1 VKKEII
7 GVKGFLSLNNGLEG
21 ALFGASET
29 ESGGDSAAISGVSLE
44 TESGGDPAAISGVFR
59 IRASNS
65 SLEGCLSGVGDVVA
79 IEKPLNIFRRNI
91 TQIF

>member
-1 VKKEII
+1 VKKEMI
-7 GVKGFLSLNNGLEG
+7 GVKGFFSINDGLEG
-21 ALFGASET
+21 ALLGASET
-29 ESGGDSAAISGVSLE
+29 ESGGDSAAISGVFLS
-44 TESGGDPAAISGVFR
+44 
-59 IRASNS
+59 RASNLASIS